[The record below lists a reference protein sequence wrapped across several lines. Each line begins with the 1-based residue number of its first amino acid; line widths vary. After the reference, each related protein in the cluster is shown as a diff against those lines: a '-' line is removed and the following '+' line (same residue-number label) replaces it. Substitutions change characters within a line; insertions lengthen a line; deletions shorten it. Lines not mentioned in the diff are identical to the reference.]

1 MNMIEYA
8 DREML
13 AMSVANVLAGELRK
27 SLAVQDHVTF
37 ALPGGTTPGPIFEML
52 SAVEL
57 EWSRVRVMLTDERWV
72 DEENAHSNTRLVKNT
87 LLTGVAAEA
96 EFISFYRDGLSA
108 ADGAAEVAPTL
119 AEHFPLSLLLL
130 GMGADM
136 HTASLFPNGEGVGKA
151 MASDA
156 PLLCAVQPADQDMVR
171 VTLPLHVLN
180 GSMSTHVVIF
190 GDDKRA
196 AVERAQSLPPE
207 EAPIGAVLANATV
220 HWAA

>member
-1 MNMIEYA
+1 M
-8 DREML
+8 
-13 AMSVANVLAGELRK
+13 
-27 SLAVQDHVTF
+27 
-37 ALPGGTTPGPIFEML
+37 
-52 SAVEL
+52 
-57 EWSRVRVMLTDERWV
+57 
-72 DEENAHSNTRLVKNT
+72 
-87 LLTGVAAEA
+87 
-96 EFISFYRDGLSA
+96 
-108 ADGAAEVAPTL
+108 
-119 AEHFPLSLLLL
+119 SLLLL